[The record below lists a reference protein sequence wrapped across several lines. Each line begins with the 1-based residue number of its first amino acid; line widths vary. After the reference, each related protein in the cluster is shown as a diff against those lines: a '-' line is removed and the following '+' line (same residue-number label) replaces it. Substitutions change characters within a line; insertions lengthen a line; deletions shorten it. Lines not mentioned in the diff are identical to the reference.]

1 MTEPRRRT
9 TATETEARLA
19 AFGAIVLWGISFVAT
34 KAALRELD
42 PAPLVFARFGM
53 GAVLIVGLLAARG
66 ELKRTPAGAWRDL
79 VLLGFLGV
87 FVHQMLQ
94 AHGLQHTSAVT
105 TGWLIGLIPIWA
117 AILAAI
123 FLGETLTPLRIA
135 GLVLGFAGA
144 VLVIT
149 RGRLSSEFMA
159 LPSTRGDLLILAST
173 LNWAVVTV
181 LQRRPSERLGARLAT
196 AGTMV
201 VGFLLLAPVFFASG
215 GFGAFASLSPATWLA
230 VVFLGLGCSGLGYL
244 WWYGALERLEASQVA
259 AFLYLEPLVT
269 LAAAMLLLGEPVGW
283 ATIVGGLVVL
293 AGVALVQK
301 RPKSASN

>member
-1 MTEPRRRT
+1 VN
-9 TATETEARLA
+9 ARLA

-34 KAALRELD
+34 KAALRELA
-42 PAPLVFARFGM
+42 PAPLVFLRFGM
-53 GAVLIVGLLAARG
+53 GAALLVGLLAARG
-66 ELKRTPAGAWRDL
+66 ELKRPPKSAWRDL
-79 VLLGFLGV
+79 IVLGFFAV

-123 FLGETLTPLRIA
+123 FLGERLTPLRVT
-135 GLVLGFAGA
+135 GLVVGFLGA

-149 RGRLSSEFMA
+149 RGRVGPEFLS

-173 LNWAVVTV
+173 LNWAVCTV
-181 LQRRPSERLGARLAT
+181 LQRRPSARLGARLAT

-201 VGFLLLAPVFFASG
+201 CGWLMLLPVFLASG
-215 GFGAFASLSPATWLA
+215 GPAAYAGLSPSTWVA
-230 VVFLGLGCSGLGYL
+230 VLFLGIGCSGLGYL
-244 WWYGALERLEASQVA
+244 WWYGALETLEASQVA

-269 LAAAMLLLGEPVGW
+269 LAAAMIVLHEPVGW

-293 AGVALVQK
+293 LGVALVQHAPK
-301 RPKSASN
+301 RTIASKEAAPQAAK

>member
-1 MTEPRRRT
+1 M
-9 TATETEARLA
+9 ATDAKSERAARLA
-19 AFGAIVLWGISFVAT
+19 ALGAIVLWGISCVAT
-34 KAALRELD
+34 KAALAELA
-42 PAPLVFARFGM
+42 PAPLVFLRFAM
-53 GAVLIVGLLAARG
+53 GAALLIGLLAARG
-66 ELKRTPAGAWRDL
+66 ELKPLPHEAWKD
-79 VLLGFLGV
+79 VALLGFLGV

-94 AHGLQHTSAVT
+94 AHGRRYTSAVT

-123 FLGETLTPLRIA
+123 FLRERLTPVRIA

-144 VLVIT
+144 LLVIT
-149 RGRLSSEFMA
+149 RGHLGKDVLA
-159 LPSTRGDLLILAST
+159 LPSTKGDVLILLST
-173 LNWAVVTV
+173 LNWAVCTV

-201 VGFLLLAPVFFASG
+201 VGCLLLAPVFLMSG
-215 GFGAFASLSPATWLA
+215 GFAAFANLSLSTWIA
-230 VVFLGLGCSGLGYL
+230 VVFLGVGCSGFGYL

-269 LAAAMLLLGEPVGW
+269 LAAATVWLGEPVGW

-293 AGVALVQK
+293 LGVSLVQRRAAK
-301 RPKSASN
+301 